1 MCGYADKSIILTFDE
16 IRILLY
22 SQGFRTCE
30 GIYMPE
36 KEYTEKE
43 ILRAMHHMAKRG
55 FFTTLPGLGND
66 QDEAP
71 GTLTDGGEGH
81 GIRQEENNLFNLK
94 PDLQRMILSMGAPA
108 GTFVFRP
115 GEALPGFQEE
125 LYNGKEYFCYTLPD
139 YYLVAERDWTRHE
152 SIRLRAM
159 DTRTFLSWKE
169 EREQEEINKNSIERL
184 SGAGAGLSNE
194 QFPGKEQEQI
204 RKPADDS
211 GGEGTTGGNSQEE
224 TEFPSLEAIL

>member
-1 MCGYADKSIILTFDE
+1 MCESADKSIILTFDE

-36 KEYTEKE
+36 KEYTAKE

-55 FFTTLPGLGND
+55 LFITHPGHDL
-66 QDEAP
+66 DEYA
-71 GTLTDGGEGH
+71 GTMTDDGKGQSFK
-81 GIRQEENNLFNLK
+81 QEENSLFRLK
-94 PDLQRMILSMGAPA
+94 PDLQRMIRAMGASA

-115 GEALPGFQEE
+115 GEAVAGFQEE

-152 SIRLRAM
+152 SIRLRTM
-159 DTRTFLSWKE
+159 DTQAFLSWKE
-169 EREQEEINKNSIERL
+169 EREQEEIDKNSIERL
-184 SGAGAGLSNE
+184 SGAGTGLSDD
-194 QFPGKEQEQI
+194 QFTDKEQEQI
-204 RKPADDS
+204 RKPADDN
-211 GGEGTTGGNSQEE
+211 GGEGTVPGGSSQEE